1 MMSKIKGILLTF
13 LGIIIIIVIY
23 KTFLS
28 DITASSIRQWV
39 DSFGR
44 LAPLAYILV
53 WIILPIFFFPVPV
66 LALAGGLSFG
76 LWDGTMYTL
85 IGALVNS
92 TAMYYLAKMLSRN
105 TIRTYLK
112 EKMPKIWWEKF
123 MNANSRD
130 SFFIVFICRL
140 IPAMPYNVINYIS
153 GLADIKFTQY
163 SIATLIGIL
172 PGTVIFLNVGDK
184 ILDIKSPE
192 FIFSILLVVLLT
204 LGSIFLAKRLSKQN
218 L

>member
-192 FIFSILLVVLLT
+192 FIFSIILVVLLT
-204 LGSIFLAKRLSKQN
+204 IGSILLGKRLSYIK
-218 L
+218 